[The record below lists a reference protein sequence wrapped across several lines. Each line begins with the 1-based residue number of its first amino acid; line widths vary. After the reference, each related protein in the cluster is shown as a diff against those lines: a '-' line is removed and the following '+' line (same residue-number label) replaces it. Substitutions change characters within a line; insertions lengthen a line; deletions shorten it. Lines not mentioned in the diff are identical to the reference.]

1 MRGHKDGYQLAIVCL
16 VRTPK
21 SANTCASSGAIWGIP
36 VDISSRIFTH
46 SANRGRGTKV
56 SVTVRVV
63 AGAIALAAVTSFANA
78 QLSPQWQTC
87 TGNPGIDWDQ
97 QITSCTALIQS
108 GAEAKENVAIAFY
121 NRALA
126 YENKEDYERA
136 IDDYS
141 EAIRLNP
148 NDADAYFYRSLD
160 RKRKGD
166 NAGAEADMAA
176 AKRIN
181 PNIGE

>member
-1 MRGHKDGYQLAIVCL
+1 LLFAAATGRVL
-16 VRTPK
+16 PF
-21 SANTCASSGAIWGIP
+21 
-36 VDISSRIFTH
+36 DISSRIFTH
-46 SANRGRGTKV
+46 SANREWGTKV
-56 SVTVRVV
+56 SVIARVV

-78 QLSPQWQTC
+78 QLSPQWHGC
-87 TGNPGIDWDQ
+87 TGNTGIDWDQ
-97 QITSCTALIQS
+97 QIKSCTALIES
-108 GAEAKENVAIAFY
+108 GADAKENVAIAFY

-136 IDDYS
+136 IADYS